1 MLDHF
6 NTNFLNVLE
15 SHAPIKTVRIRPRCC
30 PFVDT
35 EIKELMR
42 SRDGLLRN
50 ARRTGMP
57 LDWELYRDL
66 NEEVKTKLR
75 EAEKG
80 YIQEEL
86 ERSQNTRSKWKVIRS
101 CIPRSETTQ
110 QVYTRDLKEV
120 ADEFN
125 QFFTSVGARASDASR
140 SLSNVHNLAPLLA
153 VVPDNEISEVDKFCF
168 HPVSSREIQKIVMS
182 LPSNKAPGHDKVSTS
197 VLKHALPCILPILTV
212 IVNRSLL
219 TSVFPSAWKKSE
231 VASLLKEGDHEIAN
245 NNRPVSLLP
254 VASKVCER
262 VALNQL
268 ATYMNNI

>member
-1 MLDHF
+1 M
-6 NTNFLNVLE
+6 
-15 SHAPIKTVRIRPRCC
+15 
-30 PFVDT
+30 
-35 EIKELMR
+35 
-42 SRDGLLRN
+42 
-50 ARRTGMP
+50 
-57 LDWELYRDL
+57 
-66 NEEVKTKLR
+66 
-75 EAEKG
+75 
-80 YIQEEL
+80 
-86 ERSQNTRSKWKVIRS
+86 
-101 CIPRSETTQ
+101 
-110 QVYTRDLKEV
+110 
-120 ADEFN
+120 
-125 QFFTSVGARASDASR
+125 
-140 SLSNVHNLAPLLA
+140 A
-153 VVPDNEISEVDKFCF
+153 VVTDNEILEVDKFCF

-268 ATYMNNI
+268 ATYMNNNRRLTEHQSGNKKLYSCEIRNVMTTD